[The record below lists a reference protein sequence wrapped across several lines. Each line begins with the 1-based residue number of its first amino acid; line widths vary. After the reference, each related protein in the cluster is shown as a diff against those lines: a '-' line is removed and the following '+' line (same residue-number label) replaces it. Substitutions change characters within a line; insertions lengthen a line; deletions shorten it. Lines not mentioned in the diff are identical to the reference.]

1 MPTFYRRGH
10 RVYLIQDNAGY
21 HKKAELYDWFS
32 ENRKRVEVFHLP
44 PYWPE
49 LNTTERVWH
58 YTRVKVTH
66 NRFFETSES
75 HCKALVKTFEAV
87 RKEPRH
93 IDNLIAPF
101 R

>member
-1 MPTFYRRGH
+1 MVADSFGQKPVHEIY
-10 RVYLIQDNAGY
+10 A
-21 HKKAELYDWFS
+21 WFS
-32 ENRKRVEVFHLP
+32 ENRKRVEVFHRP
-44 PYWPE
+44 PDRPE
-49 LNTTERVWH
+49 LNATERVRH